1 LEETCGS
8 ACRWPHRS
16 TGGSVMPIT
25 LAGALLIIASSRS
38 PRRGEGPQGAVI
50 ELAHRGTSARPP
62 SLDGCNGGSL
72 HREVI
77 IRHRGNLTHLIMQIP
92 CPLKYKSGC
101 IPCTEYIFIPLY
113 CTIGLSLRVFL
124 TRFFQPNA
132 NLLLFKFVLLNCTS
146 VMHSSGLIMAMHEIA
161 GSSSI

>member
-62 SLDGCNGGSL
+62 SLDGCSGGSL

-77 IRHRGNLTHLIMQIP
+77 IRHQGNLSHLIMQIP

-101 IPCTEYIFIPLY
+101 IPVLNTFSYHDTALSVYRSEFFYSVFSTKCKFTYFQVCSLKLY
-113 CTIGLSLRVFL
+113 QCDA
-124 TRFFQPNA
+124 FQWCDNG
-132 NLLLFKFVLLNCTS
+132 NT
-146 VMHSSGLIMAMHEIA
+146 
-161 GSSSI
+161 